1 MITNLDLTVP
11 AQLTLALVP
20 DLVLMG
26 GGMLLLIWAALRPES
41 DRHQRAVGMAS
52 IVLTGVTIL
61 LCLAWS
67 SRYTAGTGPIALDN
81 FRWLI
86 DVVVLLGTVFAIAL
100 SMDDNMR
107 SGITAAES
115 HVLILLASSGMMLLA
130 AARDLMIVFLG
141 VELMSIS
148 VYALAGMNRRSVRS
162 AEGALKYFLL
172 GAFSTAFLLYGIAL
186 VYGATG
192 TTNLALIAGRTTMYS
207 LASSPLLL
215 IGIALLLIGF
225 GFKVATVPF
234 HMWAPDVYDGA
245 PSPIT
250 AYMAATVKAAA
261 FAAFIRVWLEAFP
274 FSSGMWRPA
283 LSGLAIATMVFGNA
297 IGIVQRNLKRLLAYS
312 SIGHAGY
319 LLVAIASGTLQGS
332 AAMLFY
338 LFIYTLATFGAFAV
352 VVTLTRENQDT
363 VMLDELSGLWRVRPW
378 LAFAMAVLMLALM
391 GFPIFGGAG
400 FCAKW
405 YVLQAA
411 LNAPVKQTTLAIVLV
426 LTTVIS
432 AGYYLYVVMLM
443 FMRPRPEGLPEPEQS
458 GGLTRVVLAVTVV
471 LLLVLGIVPE
481 RAVEVARGGEPRFES
496 TTATSTA
503 AVPGVLDLLVPGSS
517 KPPERVIFIKGPPRV
532 KYDSVAAR

>member
-1 MITNLDLTVP
+1 VITTLDVTIP
-11 AQLTLALVP
+11 AQLSLALLP

-26 GGMLLLIWAALRPES
+26 GAMVLLLWSSLRPDS
-41 DRHQRAVGMAS
+41 QQHQRNIGMAS
-52 IVLTGVTIL
+52 IVLCGIVVL
-61 LCLAWS
+61 LALHWS
-67 SRYTAGTGPIALDN
+67 TRYSATPGPIAIDN

-86 DVVVLLGTVFAIAL
+86 DVVVMLGTIFTIAL

-107 SGITAAES
+107 TGIAFAES

-141 VELMSIS
+141 IELMSIS
-148 VYALAGMNRRSVRS
+148 VYALAGLNRRSERS

-192 TTNLALIAGRTTMYS
+192 TTNLTLIGGRIAIFGLT
-207 LASSPLLL
+207 SSPLLL
-215 IGIALLLIGF
+215 AGIALMLIGF

-245 PSPIT
+245 PSAIT

-261 FAAFIRVWLEAFP
+261 FAAFIRVWLEAFN
-274 FSSGMWRPA
+274 FTFDKWHPA
-283 LSGLAIATMVFGNA
+283 VALLAILTMVIGNA
-297 IGIVQRNLKRLLAYS
+297 IGLVQKNLKRMLAYS

-319 LLVAIASGTLQGS
+319 LLVAIAAGTAQGS
-332 AAMLFY
+332 SAMVFY

-352 VVTLTRENQDT
+352 VVALQREGRGT
-363 VMLDELSGLWRVRPW
+363 VMLDELAGLWSVRPW
-378 LAFAMAVLMLALM
+378 LAAAMAVLMLGLM

-400 FCAKW
+400 FYAKW

-411 LNAPVKQTTLAIVLV
+411 LQAPVRQTTLAVVLV

-432 AGYYLYVVMLM
+432 AGYYLYVLVLM
-443 FMRPRPEGLPEPEQS
+443 FMRPRIEGVPVPERT
-458 GGLTRVVLAVTVV
+458 GGLTRMVLAVNVA
-471 LLLVLGIVPE
+471 LMLILGFAPEYLVRLARNGRPQME
-481 RAVEVARGGEPRFES
+481 PTPTMTNLPPTGASLAPPDTARRVADG
-496 TTATSTA
+496 A
-503 AVPGVLDLLVPGSS
+503 AAGQN
-517 KPPERVIFIKGPPRV
+517 R
-532 KYDSVAAR
+532 